1 MFGKRGP
8 LTFFS
13 HVCLLFFLLLSLSL
27 PMPLRLLVQILR
39 IFFPN
44 AFRSA
49 EVMEDFAATCSEED
63 WSWRGLVIGLVAQ
76 CL

>member
-1 MFGKRGP
+1 MFFTMKACLDVWKTWP
-8 LTFFS
+8 FDIFFS
-13 HVCLLFFLLLSLSL
+13 CLFTFFLLLSLSL

-49 EVMEDFAATCSEED
+49 EVMEDF
-63 WSWRGLVIGLVAQ
+63 RGHLF
-76 CL
+76 